1 MLRNPTGKE
10 GMVAWSSLKD
20 ERSGRVLLA
29 YGGTDHQHRPGH
41 DRHGAYPCDSG
52 LLPPGIGVRRLYVR
66 AAMAKR

>member
-29 YGGTDHQHRPGH
+29 YGGALTTTGH